1 MVTILRALR
10 HRQFA
15 LLWTGQTISRT
26 GDYLYQFAL
35 AWWVLETTGSATAMA
50 TVLICSFTPMIL
62 FLLVGGA
69 AGDRLPRVP
78 LMLASDTGRLLIGGL
93 VATLA
98 FAGNLQLWHVYVG
111 SFLFGVVD
119 AFFQPAFMAMVP
131 SLVPAEDLPSAN
143 ALISFGVQGGRVLGP
158 ALGAAIIGLGGTPLA
173 FALDAGSFG
182 LSALCLLP
190 LLGQRPPSATGDAAP
205 AATLIQ
211 DIRLGIRAVLGTP
224 WLWITI
230 LVFTL
235 TNVTLAGPF
244 NVALPFL
251 VSDRFRGNV
260 TYLGWLYAA
269 FPVGYVLGGL
279 WLGRQRT
286 IRQRGWLVYGG
297 VIMAGLGMAVLG
309 IPLPIGVLLGAAII
323 NGAALEI
330 SGQIWINLLQERIP
344 SQLLGRVSSID
355 MMGSYALLPLGYALA
370 GWTTNAWGA
379 ASVCLVGGGL
389 TMVVAALA
397 FLHPA
402 VRTLDHRSLIS
413 APGESEPSHST
424 RS

>member
-10 HRQFA
+10 HRPFA
-15 LLWTGQTISRT
+15 VLWAGQTISRT

-50 TVLICSFTPMIL
+50 SVLIFSFAPMIL

-69 AGDRLPRVP
+69 AVDRLPRVP
-78 LMLASDTGRLLIGGL
+78 LMLASDGGRLLIGGL
-93 VATLA
+93 VAALA
-98 FAGNLQLWHVYVG
+98 FAGSLQIWHVYVA
-111 SFLFGVVD
+111 SLLFGFVD
-119 AFFQPAFMAMVP
+119 AFFQPAYMAMVP
-131 SLVPAEDLPSAN
+131 DLVPAEDLTSAN
-143 ALISFGVQGGRVLGP
+143 ALTSFGVQGGRVLGP
-158 ALGAAIIGLGGTPLA
+158 AIGAALIGLGGTPLA

-182 LSALCLLP
+182 ISALCLLP
-190 LLGQRPPSATGDAAP
+190 LLGRRQPSAAAP
-205 AATLIQ
+205 EAPASIFQ
-211 DIRLGIRAVLGTP
+211 DIRQGIGTVVGTP

-251 VSDRFRGNV
+251 VNDRFSGNV

-286 IRQRGWLVYGG
+286 VRQRGWLVYGG
-297 VIMAGLGMAVLG
+297 IAIAGLGMASLG
-309 IPLPIGVLLGAAII
+309 LPLPIGALLAAAVF

-344 SQLLGRVSSID
+344 GHLLGRVSSID
-355 MMGSYALLPLGYALA
+355 MMGSYVLLPLGYALA

-379 ASVCLVGGGL
+379 ATVCLVGGGL
-389 TMVVAALA
+389 TMAVAAVALG
-397 FLHPA
+397 HPA
-402 VRTLDHRSLIS
+402 VRALS
-413 APGESEPSHST
+413 
-424 RS
+424 

>member
-1 MVTILRALR
+1 MSTILRALR

-15 LLWTGQTISRT
+15 LLWAGQTISRT

-50 TVLICSFTPMIL
+50 TVLIFSFAPMIL

-69 AGDRLPRVP
+69 AVDRLPRVP
-78 LMLASDTGRLLIGGL
+78 LMLASDSGRLLIGGL

-98 FAGNLQLWHVYVG
+98 FAGSLQIWHVYVA
-111 SFLFGVVD
+111 SLLFGFVD
-119 AFFQPAFMAMVP
+119 AFFQPAYMAMVP

-143 ALISFGVQGGRVLGP
+143 ALTSFGVQGGRVLGP
-158 ALGAAIIGLGGTPLA
+158 ALGAVIIGLGGTPLA
-173 FALDAGSFG
+173 FALDASSFAI
-182 LSALCLLP
+182 SAVCLLP
-190 LLGQRPPSATGDAAP
+190 LLSHRQQAADAEPDAP
-205 AATLIQ
+205 ASMIQ
-211 DIRLGIRAVLGTP
+211 DIRLGLSTVLGAP

-230 LVFTL
+230 LVFAL
-235 TNVTLAGPF
+235 TNVTLSGPF

-251 VSDRFRGNV
+251 INDRFNGNV

-269 FPVGYVLGGL
+269 FPIGYVLGGL

-297 VIMAGLGMAVLG
+297 GIIGGLGMAVLG
-309 IPLPIGVLLGAAII
+309 VPLSIGVLLVAAVV

-330 SGQIWINLLQERIP
+330 SGQIWINLIQERIP

-355 MMGSYALLPLGYALA
+355 MMGSYVLMPFGYALA
-370 GWTTNAWGA
+370 GWTTNNWGA
-379 ASVCLVGGGL
+379 ATVCLVGGGL
-389 TMVVAALA
+389 TMVFTAVGL
-397 FLHPA
+397 LHPD
-402 VRTLDHRSLIS
+402 VRTL
-413 APGESEPSHST
+413 P
-424 RS
+424 